1 MSAVLQVAIELSFL
15 GPIVL
20 FAIGF
25 PAAFFNAIIFIGTKT
40 FRQSSSAYYVVG
52 QSLSDVG
59 VLLVVIL
66 QSIPSTSTSVSS
78 VSCKLMLFISQ
89 VTVSCAMTF
98 LCLAAFDRWTCTSR
112 SARVRQLSS
121 TRIARCLF
129 PFLFV
134 LWSLINIPYLIFC
147 DLVPPTFACSFT
159 NDLFARIAFYFLAP
173 ILSVLLPL
181 IVLIIFGLL
190 TYHNICLLTHFH
202 VQQNP
207 TRTRLSMWEQQMT
220 RMMIVQTVLSIL
232 CTLPRSMFLIYSV
245 ATIDERAT
253 RSLDQIFIEILID
266 QLTVF
271 IMSLNFA
278 SSFYIFFLSSPR
290 LRQTIKMYIKRIW
303 NVRNNQVGPMH
314 MSLTAPPPLTTTQ
327 NHERHY

>member
-1 MSAVLQVAIELSFL
+1 MSVLQAAIELSIW

-20 FAIGF
+20 FAVGV

-40 FRQSSSAYYVVG
+40 FRQSPSAYYVVG
-52 QSLSDVG
+52 QSLADVG
-59 VLLVVIL
+59 VLLVVLL

-78 VSCKLMLFISQ
+78 ISCKLLLFISQ
-89 VTVSCAMTF
+89 LAVSCAMSF
-98 LCLAAFDRWTCTSR
+98 LCLAAFDRWACTSK

-129 PFLFV
+129 ALSFLI
-134 LWSLINIPYLIFC
+134 WSLINIPYLIFS
-147 DLVPPTFACSFT
+147 DLVPPTFACAFT
-159 NDLFARIAFYFLAP
+159 NDLFANIAFYFLAP

-181 IVLIIFGLL
+181 IVLIIFGIL
-190 TYHNICLLTHFH
+190 TYRNICLLTHIH
-202 VQQNP
+202 AQQHP
-207 TRTRLSMWEQQMT
+207 ARARLSMWEQQMT
-220 RMMIVQTVLSIL
+220 KMMIVQTVLSVI
-232 CTLPRSMFLIYSV
+232 CTLPRCIFLIYSI
-245 ATIDERAT
+245 ATIDESAT
-253 RSLDQIFIEILID
+253 RSLDRIFIELLID

-290 LRQTIKMYIKRIW
+290 LRQTIKMYLKHLW
-303 NVRNNQVGPMH
+303 NVTNNQVGPIR
-314 MSLTAPPPLTTTQ
+314 MSLTAPPLTATQ